1 MRTFS
6 KYFVSLLGIGYIP
19 YAPGTFGSVFA
30 IIIWYLSL
38 TLFSVNLFYIVFLF
52 TFLISFKITQIYLDI
67 TKKEDPPE
75 VIIDEFLGQSIPLL
89 FVLDH
94 NIFEILLVFST
105 FRIFDIFKFYP
116 INRAEKL
123 HGAKGVIMDDIIAGI
138 YSLIILMIYKIFILF
153 L

>member
-38 TLFSVNLFYIVFLF
+38 NLFSINLFYIVFLF

-67 TKKEDPPE
+67 TKKDDPPE

-89 FVLDH
+89 FILDH
-94 NIFEILLVFST
+94 NIFEILLVFSA

-123 HGAKGVIMDDIIAGI
+123 DGAKGVIMDDLIAGV